1 MGIELG
7 MAIIGLITVIGGGGM
22 WLGVLSNRVTNN
34 TKDINKL
41 VTAMNGHLKEFN
53 TVVNQVARIEVTCDN
68 ILSKLNG
75 QGPGADRIKVTK
87 DGPEG

>member
-1 MGIELG
+1 MEMEL
-7 MAIIGLITVIGGGGM
+7 MAVAVGLVTIIGGGGM

-41 VTAMNGHLKEFN
+41 VLAMNGHLKEFN

-75 QGPGADRIKVTK
+75 QGPGADRIKIIK